1 MPTPAHTSLEA
12 IVRAG
17 REILE
22 TEGLAGLTM
31 ARVADAVGVRAPSL
45 YKRVRNRGELVRLIG
60 SDVARELG
68 QTLEAATPGADP
80 KADLRSIAIAF
91 RSFARARPQ
100 AYRLLFDPLPDDWR
114 PDPDAGRE
122 AVEVLFRVLSG
133 VVGPADVLPAARTL
147 VAWAYGFVSMELAD
161 TFRMGGDVDEAFAFG
176 IERLVG
182 ALVPAEAMHDQ
193 ARFAAAKSV
202 FPDPR

>member
-12 IVRAG
+12 IVRSG
-17 REILE
+17 RAILE
-22 TEGLAGLTM
+22 AEGLAGLTM
-31 ARVADAVGVRAPSL
+31 HRVADAVGVRPPSL

-68 QTLEAATPGADP
+68 QAIGDAASSGDP
-80 KADLRSIAIAF
+80 RADLRSTALAF

-100 AYRLLFDPLPDDWR
+100 AYRLLFDPLPNAWR

-122 AVEVLFRVLSG
+122 AVEVLFRVLAS
-133 VVGPADVLPAARTL
+133 VVEPADVLPAARTL

-161 TFRMGGDVDEAFAFG
+161 TFRLGGDVDEAFAFG
-176 IERLVG
+176 VDRLV
-182 ALVPAEAMHDQ
+182 EAIAQ
-193 ARFAAAKSV
+193 AGGRRGAAAGAAS
-202 FPDPR
+202 

>member
-12 IVRAG
+12 IVRSG
-17 REILE
+17 RAILE
-22 TEGLAGLTM
+22 AEGLAGLTM
-31 ARVADAVGVRAPSL
+31 TRVADAVGVRPPSL

-68 QTLEAATPGADP
+68 QTLDEATRGGDP
-80 KADLRSIAIAF
+80 RADLRSLALAF

-100 AYRLLFDPLPDDWR
+100 AYRLLFDPLPDAWR

-122 AVEVLFRVLSG
+122 AVDVLFRVLSA
-133 VVGPADVLPAARTL
+133 VVGPEDVLPAARML

-161 TFRMGGDVDEAFAFG
+161 TFRLGGDVDEAFAFG
-176 IERLVG
+176 IARLID
-182 ALVPAEAMHDQ
+182 ALAPMDG
-193 ARFAAAKSV
+193 R
-202 FPDPR
+202 RGIMGT